1 MNETLPSAIE
11 SYFSGKNARD
21 FAMAASG
28 FSSSAVVKD
37 EGRDHQGPDAIR
49 TWIEATTAK
58 YDDRA
63 EVRAVSS
70 NGANVDVTAEIRG
83 KFPGSPIVLRFKF
96 TLDERPDQSL
106 GNRSV
111 TCCIPGRSKRALKLR
126 ERLDPT
132 LYFPYDEPP
141 QPVSNFYGRSG

>member
-1 MNETLPSAIE
+1 MNETLPPAIE
-11 SYFSGKNARD
+11 SYFSGKNARN

-28 FSSSAVVKD
+28 FSPSAVVKD
-37 EGRDHQGPDAIR
+37 ESRDHQGADAIR
-49 TWIEATTAK
+49 TWIGATTAK

-96 TLDERPDQSL
+96 TLDGGQIS
-106 GNRSV
+106 
-111 TCCIPGRSKRALKLR
+111 
-126 ERLDPT
+126 RLEIVP
-132 LYFPYDEPP
+132 
-141 QPVSNFYGRSG
+141 

>member
-11 SYFSGKNARD
+11 RYFSGKNTRD

-37 EGRDHQGPDAIR
+37 EGRDHQDAEAIR
-49 TWIEATTAK
+49 KWIGATTAK

-70 NGANVDVTAEIRG
+70 NGAHVDVTAEIRG
-83 KFPGSPIVLRFKF
+83 KFPGSPIVLRLKF
-96 TLDERPDQSL
+96 TLDDGQIS
-106 GNRSV
+106 
-111 TCCIPGRSKRALKLR
+111 
-126 ERLDPT
+126 RLEIAP
-132 LYFPYDEPP
+132 
-141 QPVSNFYGRSG
+141 

>member
-1 MNETLPSAIE
+1 MSETLPTAIE
-11 SYFSGKNARD
+11 SYFSGKNMRD
-21 FAMAASG
+21 FTLAASG

-37 EGRDHQGPDAIR
+37 EGHDHRDHDAIR

-63 EVRAVSS
+63 EVKAVSS

-96 TLDERPDQSL
+96 TLDDGQIS
-106 GNRSV
+106 
-111 TCCIPGRSKRALKLR
+111 
-126 ERLDPT
+126 RLEIAP
-132 LYFPYDEPP
+132 
-141 QPVSNFYGRSG
+141 

>member
-11 SYFSGKNARD
+11 SYFSGKNTRD
-21 FAMAASG
+21 FGMAASG

-37 EGRDHQGPDAIR
+37 EGHDHQGSEAIR
-49 TWIEATTAK
+49 TWIGATTAK

-70 NGANVDVTAEIRG
+70 DGANVDVTAEIRG

-96 TLDERPDQSL
+96 TLEDGQIS
-106 GNRSV
+106 
-111 TCCIPGRSKRALKLR
+111 
-126 ERLDPT
+126 RLEIAP
-132 LYFPYDEPP
+132 
-141 QPVSNFYGRSG
+141 

>member
-1 MNETLPSAIE
+1 MNQTLPSAIQ

-21 FAMAASG
+21 FSMAASG

-49 TWIEATTAK
+49 TWIGATTAR

-63 EVRAVSS
+63 EVKAVSS
-70 NGANVDVTAEIRG
+70 NGANVEVTAEVSG

-96 TLDERPDQSL
+96 TLDD
-106 GNRSV
+106 
-111 TCCIPGRSKRALKLR
+111 GRIS
-126 ERLDPT
+126 RL
-132 LYFPYDEPP
+132 EIAA
-141 QPVSNFYGRSG
+141 

>member
-1 MNETLPSAIE
+1 MNEALPSAVE
-11 SYFSGKNARD
+11 NYFSGKNSRD
-21 FAMAASG
+21 FALAASG

-63 EVRAVSS
+63 EVRAISS
-70 NGANVDVTAEIRG
+70 NGAHAEVTAAVSG

-96 TLDERPDQSL
+96 TLDDGQIS
-106 GNRSV
+106 
-111 TCCIPGRSKRALKLR
+111 
-126 ERLDPT
+126 RL
-132 LYFPYDEPP
+132 EIA
-141 QPVSNFYGRSG
+141 S

>member
-21 FAMAASG
+21 FALAASG

-63 EVRAVSS
+63 QVRAVSS
-70 NGANVDVTAEIRG
+70 NGANVVVTAEVRG

-96 TLDERPDQSL
+96 TLDDGQIS
-106 GNRSV
+106 
-111 TCCIPGRSKRALKLR
+111 
-126 ERLDPT
+126 RLEIAP
-132 LYFPYDEPP
+132 
-141 QPVSNFYGRSG
+141 

>member
-11 SYFSGKNARD
+11 SYFSGRNARD

-28 FSSSAVVKD
+28 FSSSAVVND

-63 EVRAVSS
+63 EVKAVSS
-70 NGANVDVTAEIRG
+70 NGASVDVTAEVRG
-83 KFPGSPIVLRFKF
+83 KFPGSPIVLRFRF
-96 TLDERPDQSL
+96 TLDDGEIS
-106 GNRSV
+106 
-111 TCCIPGRSKRALKLR
+111 
-126 ERLDPT
+126 RLEIAP
-132 LYFPYDEPP
+132 
-141 QPVSNFYGRSG
+141 

>member
-1 MNETLPSAIE
+1 MNEILPSAIQ

-21 FAMAASG
+21 FALAASG

-37 EGRDHQGPDAIR
+37 EGHDHQGSEAIR
-49 TWIEATTAK
+49 KWIGATTAK

-83 KFPGSPIVLRFKF
+83 KFPVSPIVLRFKF
-96 TLDERPDQSL
+96 TLDD
-106 GNRSV
+106 
-111 TCCIPGRSKRALKLR
+111 GRIS
-126 ERLDPT
+126 RLEIAP
-132 LYFPYDEPP
+132 
-141 QPVSNFYGRSG
+141 